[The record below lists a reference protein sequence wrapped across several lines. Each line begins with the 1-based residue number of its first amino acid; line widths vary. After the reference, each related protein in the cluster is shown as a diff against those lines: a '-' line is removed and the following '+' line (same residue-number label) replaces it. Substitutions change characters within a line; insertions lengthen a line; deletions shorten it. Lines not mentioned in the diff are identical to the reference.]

1 MLLNISSYASADLL
15 LAIDH
20 ITPGYLKFFT
30 DNFLKFVEILHCS
43 WRCFTFTFFLM
54 AVLNIEL
61 QASISE
67 FAIDL
72 VGVVGVAILQ
82 IREVGAAL
90 ANTWWAWLHEW
101 F

>member
-1 MLLNISSYASADLL
+1 
-15 LAIDH
+15 
-20 ITPGYLKFFT
+20 
-30 DNFLKFVEILHCS
+30 
-43 WRCFTFTFFLM
+43 M

-72 VGVVGVAILQ
+72 LGVVGVAILQ